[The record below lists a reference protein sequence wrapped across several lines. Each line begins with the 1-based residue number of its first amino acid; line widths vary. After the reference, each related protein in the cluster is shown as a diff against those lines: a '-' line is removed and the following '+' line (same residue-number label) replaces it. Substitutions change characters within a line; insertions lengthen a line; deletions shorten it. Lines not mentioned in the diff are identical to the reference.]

1 MDQARAGPGVEQLS
15 GKLGLGEREAL
26 ALAKETGAALLID
39 EREARKEAVRLGIQH
54 FGSLRIIKEA
64 KERQIIAEAKSVL
77 DDLIASGTY
86 ISDAL
91 YQEFL
96 REVGE

>member
-1 MDQARAGPGVEQLS
+1 MRLRAS
-15 GKLGLGEREAL
+15 A
-26 ALAKETGAALLID
+26 TGSAGW
-39 EREARKEAVRLGIQH
+39 RKSSYDLGIQH

-77 DDLIASGTY
+77 DELIASGTY

-91 YQEFL
+91 CQEFL